1 MMALRFLSLDES
13 TEQACVCLAQ
23 AVRAQLA
30 ENAAIDMSDLDCTVM
45 TVQTLNAA
53 SVAQAGAAIS
63 VEGCDRARCM
73 LVFDRHTMEAL
84 RSALAVGIG
93 DVIEQSSCSAAVIAA
108 RLGCWARID
117 AAIAQP
123 MVRDNLVGSSAAWIA
138 TLRTV
143 AESAL
148 FSTAPV
154 LLIGPTGTGKELLA
168 RLLHS
173 LDTRPR
179 KRDLMIVDCTT
190 LSRDLAGSELFGHE
204 RGAFTGANS
213 EREGAIACADGGTL
227 FLDEVGELPLELQ
240 AQFLRVLQEKAYRR
254 VGSTVWRRADFRL
267 VCATNRD
274 LPSEVAV
281 GRFRADLYHRIA
293 AITCITPSL
302 VERHT
307 DISILARH
315 FAGGRATLSAAL
327 NEYLQTRSYPGNVRE
342 LNQLILAC
350 LRRYSGAG
358 PLCLGSLPDDE
369 IRRWNLG
376 KAMTP
381 MTTASDQDHLDEF
394 VRKALQ
400 ANVGLKEL
408 GRLVEAAAVRIALA
422 ESRSITAAAQWL
434 GVTPRALHLR
444 RAAERE

>member
-1 MMALRFLSLDES
+1 MTALRFLSLDDS
-13 TEQACVCLAQ
+13 TEQACARLART
-23 AVRAQLA
+23 VRAQLA
-30 ENAAIDMSDLDCTVM
+30 GNAGINTSGLDSTVL
-45 TVQTLNAA
+45 TVQTLNATA
-53 SVAQAGAAIS
+53 VARAGATLA

-73 LVFDRHTMEAL
+73 LVFERHTTGAL
-84 RSALAVGIG
+84 CGALAAGIG

-108 RLGCWARID
+108 RLGCWAQID

-123 MVRDNLVGSSAAWIA
+123 MVRDNLVGASAAWIG
-138 TLRTV
+138 TLRSV

-148 FSTAPV
+148 FSNAPI
-154 LLIGPTGTGKELLA
+154 LLTGPTGTGKELLA
-168 RLLHS
+168 RVLHS

-213 EREGAIACADGGTL
+213 EREGAISCADGGTL

-254 VGSTVWRRADFRL
+254 VGSTTWRRADFRL

-274 LPSEVAV
+274 LPGEVAA

-293 AITCITPSL
+293 AITCNTPSL
-302 VERHT
+302 AERRS
-307 DISILARH
+307 DIPILARH
-315 FAGGRATLSAAL
+315 FAGDRATLSAAL
-327 NEYLQTRSYPGNVRE
+327 SEYLQTRSYPGNVRE
-342 LNQLILAC
+342 LHQLIQAC

-376 KAMTP
+376 HTQTS
-381 MTTASDQDHLDEF
+381 TTAASDQDHLDEF
-394 VRKALQ
+394 VRHALQ

-408 GRLVEAAAVRIALA
+408 GRLVEATAVRIALA